1 MSRRAPLSALRRVAL
16 ITRDDEQEYPAEQI
30 RARLAEVGAELVEG
44 AGIEG
49 VDLVVAL
56 GGDGTVLR
64 ALVAYPQAPT
74 LAVNFGR
81 VGFLTQCDRDGLEA
95 VLSRVVRGEYFVE
108 ERLALEVRRG
118 EQRARCINEVVW
130 KGIAHISEVSLWV
143 DGYHVHTSRGDGLI
157 VGTPTGTTAYLM
169 STGAPIVTPGVSCL
183 IANPLNEY
191 SFSSRPLIFPGDASL
206 EVRVEECR
214 AQDLVLVID
223 GGERLPLEVGE
234 RVEVSRAADPTLLV
248 AFEPSYFFRNLRERL
263 RWG

>member
-44 AGIEG
+44 AGAEG

-81 VGFLTQCDRDGLEA
+81 VGFLTQCDRYGLEA
-95 VLSRVVRGEYFVE
+95 VLSRVVRGEYFVD

-118 EQRARCINEVVW
+118 
-130 KGIAHISEVSLWV
+130 
-143 DGYHVHTSRGDGLI
+143 
-157 VGTPTGTTAYLM
+157 
-169 STGAPIVTPGVSCL
+169 
-183 IANPLNEY
+183 
-191 SFSSRPLIFPGDASL
+191 
-206 EVRVEECR
+206 
-214 AQDLVLVID
+214 
-223 GGERLPLEVGE
+223 
-234 RVEVSRAADPTLLV
+234 
-248 AFEPSYFFRNLRERL
+248 
-263 RWG
+263 